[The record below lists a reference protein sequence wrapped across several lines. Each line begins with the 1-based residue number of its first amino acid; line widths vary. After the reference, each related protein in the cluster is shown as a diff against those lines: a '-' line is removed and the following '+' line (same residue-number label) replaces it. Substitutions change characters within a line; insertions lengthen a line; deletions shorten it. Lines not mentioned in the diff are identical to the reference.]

1 MFKRL
6 TRHAYA
12 IADAPALAGVTL
24 QRVELGKGEPFLVVR
39 RVLPKA
45 EVLEAVHESITAAPP
60 LKRWLNWKG
69 EAIVSV
75 AVPLEGGPAIRSRL
89 FNFLPMDERA
99 TAPIMGYVDAPFF
112 ADIDRRSMNPDL
124 PLNRYFL
131 EAAAKT
137 CATAAL
143 AIVENKLPLS
153 EKSVVDLVTWTY
165 PHIDKIVAG
174 FAALERP
181 FTNAEVWPIV
191 TGGESR
197 WQASTTFMHGPM

>member
-1 MFKRL
+1 
-6 TRHAYA
+6 
-12 IADAPALAGVTL
+12 
-24 QRVELGKGEPFLVVR
+24 
-39 RVLPKA
+39 
-45 EVLEAVHESITAAPP
+45 
-60 LKRWLNWKG
+60 
-69 EAIVSV
+69 
-75 AVPLEGGPAIRSRL
+75 
-89 FNFLPMDERA
+89 MDERA

-197 WQASTTFMHGPM
+197 WASLDYLYAWPDVTTKFLKPGRLATTLDAAILPRTLGDARLSRVRDAGDGRLQARYADIADPLRLGDGDRGGARTGKALAL